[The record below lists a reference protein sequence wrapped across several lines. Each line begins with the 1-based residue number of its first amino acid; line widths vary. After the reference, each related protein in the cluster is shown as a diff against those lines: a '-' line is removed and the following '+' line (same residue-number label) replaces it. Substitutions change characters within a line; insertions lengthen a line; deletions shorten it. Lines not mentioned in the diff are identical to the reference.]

1 MPSATVTDSDQ
12 LRNAIQLAEPGDII
26 TLSGSGPFSVGT
38 LAKLTSTTLPTNP
51 GGDYQIIGDGTP
63 GQTITNTR
71 IYQENIDGPDAPS
84 IVQDLTL
91 NYTSGTNAILRATK
105 GSYTVDNVSFT
116 GTHTG
121 WAGNGNSYISLTVS
135 NPLTAST
142 STNSSSLIF
151 KDSDVS
157 INGMPG
163 NGFNGTSGGAAFIQ
177 SWNNEGEVTLSGNTF
192 DESGYLAAFQFYNS
206 PTTGSPN
213 LGAYYITNNTF
224 LRTTNKTTRSRG
236 ERLENVSANLSGN
249 SFNDGSFLDIYGESS
264 GITIQTNTFNTIEG
278 GYGIRATQV
287 NTSTGATLLGM
298 PVFSGVQTFTG
309 PGLPLKYVSSASPTG
324 GAFMITNA
332 GGFIVNGKSFTRMS
346 AGSQAADSITSLFGT
361 TNDWV
366 NGDDGNDT
374 IDGAANNDCLF
385 GGTGNDSII
394 GGTGNDTIEGGIG
407 ADTLSGGAGIDT
419 LSYAGSSGAVDVNLA
434 TNTVSG
440 GDAAGDSITGFE
452 DFIGSAFADTFT
464 GTAGNNSISS
474 GDGNDT
480 IDGGFGLDTIDG
492 GNGNDFI
499 SGGSGNDSINGGN
512 GNDSITGGPGVDTL
526 TGGLGNDEFRYNNTT
541 AGGDTIIDFTTA
553 VGLNQDKLCFENTAF
568 GSIGIGALPSAN
580 FQSGVGLT
588 SATTPAGTPTFVFNT
603 STSTLIYDSNGNTVG
618 GISTIAVLTG
628 VTSLS
633 YTDIKLF

>member
-1 MPSATVTDSDQ
+1 MPSATVTTSTE
-12 LRNAIQLAEPGDII
+12 LRDAIQLAEPGDVI
-26 TLSGSGPFSVGT
+26 TLSGVGPFSVGT

-51 GGDYQIIGDGTP
+51 GGEYQIIGDGTP
-63 GQTITNTR
+63 GQTISNTR
-71 IYQENIDGPDAPS
+71 IYQENIDGPNAPS
-84 IVQDLTL
+84 VVQDLTL

-105 GSYTVDNVSFT
+105 GSYTVDNVRFT

-121 WAGNGNSYISLTVS
+121 WAGNGNNYISLTVS
-135 NPLTAST
+135 NPLTGST

-157 INGMPG
+157 INGIPG

-206 PTTGSPN
+206 PGTGSPN
-213 LGAYYITNNTF
+213 LGMYTISDNTF

-236 ERLENVSANLSGN
+236 ERLENVSAILSGN

-309 PGLPLKYVSSASPTG
+309 PGLPLKYVSSVSPSG
-324 GAFMITNA
+324 GALMITNA
-332 GGFIVNGKSFTRMS
+332 GGILVNGKSFTRMS
-346 AGSQAADSITSLFGT
+346 AGSQAADSITSLFGV

-366 NGDDGNDT
+366 NGDDGDDT
-374 IDGAANNDCLF
+374 IDGGAGNDCLL

-394 GGTGNDTIEGGIG
+394 GGTGNDTIEGGPG
-407 ADTLSGGAGIDT
+407 ADILSGGTGTDT
-419 LSYAGSSGAVDVNLA
+419 LSYASSSGPVTVNLA

-440 GDAAGDSITGFE
+440 GDATGDTITGFE

-464 GTAGNNSISS
+464 GTTGSNSIC
-474 GDGNDT
+474 GGMGN
-480 IDGGFGLDTIDG
+480 
-492 GNGNDFI
+492 
-499 SGGSGNDSINGGN
+499 
-512 GNDSITGGPGVDTL
+512 DTL
-526 TGGLGNDEFRYNNTT
+526 TGAGGQDRFKWLSGDGSDTITDYLSTGAGQFDYFVLQDIFNNT
-541 AGGDTIIDFTTA
+541 AGGAALNASDFQTRLTLDAINDTTDDNKFIRIGTSQTTA
-553 VGLNQDKLCFENTAF
+553 QIDGLVKDIGPAYIMILNSDIPVAQVYFDNDWNDTANRQLAFTLSNTTTIGTNYNNINQTRIFA
-568 GSIGIGALPSAN
+568 A
-580 FQSGVGLT
+580 
-588 SATTPAGTPTFVFNT
+588 
-603 STSTLIYDSNGNTVG
+603 
-618 GISTIAVLTG
+618 
-628 VTSLS
+628 
-633 YTDIKLF
+633 

>member
-1 MPSATVTDSDQ
+1 MPSATVTTSTE
-12 LRNAIQLAEPGDII
+12 LRDAIQLAEPGDVI
-26 TLSGSGPFSVGT
+26 TLSGVGPFSVGT

-51 GGDYQIIGDGTP
+51 GGEYQIIGDGTP
-63 GQTITNTR
+63 GQTISNTR
-71 IYQENIDGPDAPS
+71 IYQENIDGPNAPS
-84 IVQDLTL
+84 VVQDLTL

-121 WAGNGNSYISLTVS
+121 WAGNGNNYISLTVS
-135 NPLTAST
+135 NPLTGST

-157 INGMPG
+157 INGIPG

-206 PTTGSPN
+206 PGTGSPN
-213 LGAYYITNNTF
+213 LGMYTISDNTF

-236 ERLENVSANLSGN
+236 ERLENVSAILSGN

-309 PGLPLKYVSSASPTG
+309 PGLPLKYVSSVSPSG
-324 GAFMITNA
+324 GAYMITNA
-332 GGFIVNGKSFTRMS
+332 GGILVNGKSFTRMS
-346 AGSQAADSITSLFGT
+346 AGSQAADSITSLFGV

-366 NGDDGNDT
+366 NGDDGDDT
-374 IDGAANNDCLF
+374 IDGGAGNDCLF

-394 GGTGNDTIEGGIG
+394 GGTGNDTIEGGPG
-407 ADTLSGGAGIDT
+407 ADILSGGTGTDT
-419 LSYAGSSGAVDVNLA
+419 LSYASSSGAVTVNLA

-440 GDAAGDSITGFE
+440 GDATGDTITTGFE

-464 GTAGNNSISS
+464 GTTGSNSIC
-474 GDGNDT
+474 GGMGN
-480 IDGGFGLDTIDG
+480 
-492 GNGNDFI
+492 
-499 SGGSGNDSINGGN
+499 
-512 GNDSITGGPGVDTL
+512 DTL
-526 TGGLGNDEFRYNNTT
+526 TGAGGQDRFKWLSGDGSDTITDYLSTGAGQFDFFVLQDIFNNT
-541 AGGDTIIDFTTA
+541 AGGAALNASDFQTRLTLNDIDDSADDNKFIKIGTTQTTA
-553 VGLNQDKLCFENTAF
+553 QINGLMKDIGSAYIMILNSDIPVAQIYFDNNWNDTANRQLAFTLSNTTTIPGNYSGINQSRIFA
-568 GSIGIGALPSAN
+568 A
-580 FQSGVGLT
+580 
-588 SATTPAGTPTFVFNT
+588 
-603 STSTLIYDSNGNTVG
+603 
-618 GISTIAVLTG
+618 
-628 VTSLS
+628 
-633 YTDIKLF
+633 

>member
-1 MPSATVTDSDQ
+1 MPSATVTTSTE
-12 LRNAIQLAEPGDII
+12 LRDAIQLAEPGDVI
-26 TLSGSGPFSVGT
+26 TLSGVGPFSVGT

-51 GGDYQIIGDGTP
+51 GGEYQIIGDGTP
-63 GQTITNTR
+63 GQTISNTR
-71 IYQENIDGPDAPS
+71 IYQENIDGPNAPS
-84 IVQDLTL
+84 VVQDLTL

-105 GSYTVDNVSFT
+105 GSYTVDNVRFT

-121 WAGNGNSYISLTVS
+121 WAGNGNNYISLTVS
-135 NPLTAST
+135 NPLTGST

-157 INGMPG
+157 INGIPG

-206 PTTGSPN
+206 PGTGSPN
-213 LGAYYITNNTF
+213 LGMYTISDNTF

-236 ERLENVSANLSGN
+236 ERLENVSAILSGN

-309 PGLPLKYVSSASPTG
+309 PGLPLKYVSSVSPSG
-324 GAFMITNA
+324 GAFLITNA
-332 GGFIVNGKSFTRMS
+332 GGILVNGKSFTRMS
-346 AGSQAADSITSLFGT
+346 AGSQAADSITSLFGV

-366 NGDDGNDT
+366 NGDDGDDT
-374 IDGAANNDCLF
+374 IDGGAGNDCLL

-394 GGTGNDTIEGGIG
+394 GGTGNDTIEGGPG
-407 ADTLSGGAGIDT
+407 ADILSGGTGTDI
-419 LSYAGSSGAVDVNLA
+419 LSYASSSGAVTVNLA

-440 GDAAGDSITGFE
+440 GDATGDTITGFE

-464 GTAGNNSISS
+464 GTTGSNSIC
-474 GDGNDT
+474 GGMGN
-480 IDGGFGLDTIDG
+480 
-492 GNGNDFI
+492 
-499 SGGSGNDSINGGN
+499 
-512 GNDSITGGPGVDTL
+512 DTL
-526 TGGLGNDEFRYNNTT
+526 TGAGGQDRFKWLSGDGSDTITDYLSTGAGQFDYFVLQDIFNNT
-541 AGGDTIIDFTTA
+541 AGGAALNASDFQTRLTLDAINDTTDDNKFIRIGTSQTTA
-553 VGLNQDKLCFENTAF
+553 QIDGLVKDIGPAYIMILNSDIPVAQVYFDNDWNDTANRQLAFTLSNTTTIGTNYNNINQTRIFA
-568 GSIGIGALPSAN
+568 A
-580 FQSGVGLT
+580 
-588 SATTPAGTPTFVFNT
+588 
-603 STSTLIYDSNGNTVG
+603 
-618 GISTIAVLTG
+618 
-628 VTSLS
+628 
-633 YTDIKLF
+633 

>member
-1 MPSATVTDSDQ
+1 MPSATVTTSTE
-12 LRNAIQLAEPGDII
+12 LRDAIQLAEPGDVI
-26 TLSGSGPFSVGT
+26 TLSGVGPFSVGT

-51 GGDYQIIGDGTP
+51 GGEYQIIGDGTP
-63 GQTITNTR
+63 GQTISNTR
-71 IYQENIDGPDAPS
+71 IYQENIDGPNAPS
-84 IVQDLTL
+84 VVQDLTL

-121 WAGNGNSYISLTVS
+121 WAGNGNNYISLTVS
-135 NPLTAST
+135 NPLTGST

-157 INGMPG
+157 INGIPG

-206 PTTGSPN
+206 PGTGSPN
-213 LGAYYITNNTF
+213 LGMYTISDNTF

-236 ERLENVSANLSGN
+236 ERLENVSAILSGN

-309 PGLPLKYVSSASPTG
+309 PGLPLKYVSSVSPSG
-324 GAFMITNA
+324 GAFLITNA
-332 GGFIVNGKSFTRMS
+332 GGILVNGKSFTRMS
-346 AGSQAADSITSLFGT
+346 AGSQAADSITSLFGV

-366 NGDDGNDT
+366 NGDDGDDT
-374 IDGAANNDCLF
+374 IDGGAGNDCLL

-394 GGTGNDTIEGGIG
+394 GGTGNDTIEGGPG
-407 ADTLSGGAGIDT
+407 ADILSGGTGTDI
-419 LSYAGSSGAVDVNLA
+419 LSYASSSGAVTVNLA

-440 GDAAGDSITGFE
+440 GDATGDTITGFE

-464 GTAGNNSISS
+464 GTTGSNSIC
-474 GDGNDT
+474 GGMGN
-480 IDGGFGLDTIDG
+480 
-492 GNGNDFI
+492 
-499 SGGSGNDSINGGN
+499 
-512 GNDSITGGPGVDTL
+512 DTL
-526 TGGLGNDEFRYNNTT
+526 TGAGGQDRFKWLSGDGSDTITDYLSTGAGQFDYFVLQDIFNNT
-541 AGGDTIIDFTTA
+541 AGGAALNASDFQTRLTLDAINDTTDDNKFIRIGTSQTTA
-553 VGLNQDKLCFENTAF
+553 QIDGLVKDIGPAYIMILNSDIPVAQVYFDNDWNDTANRQLAFTLSNTTTIGTNYNNINQTRIFA
-568 GSIGIGALPSAN
+568 A
-580 FQSGVGLT
+580 
-588 SATTPAGTPTFVFNT
+588 
-603 STSTLIYDSNGNTVG
+603 
-618 GISTIAVLTG
+618 
-628 VTSLS
+628 
-633 YTDIKLF
+633 

>member
-71 IYQENIDGPDAPS
+71 IYQENIDGPNAPNN
-84 IVQDLTL
+84 VKDLTL

-135 NPLTAST
+135 NPLTTST

-157 INGMPG
+157 INGIPG

-206 PTTGSPN
+206 PSTGSPN
-213 LGAYYITNNTF
+213 LGMYTITNNTF

-236 ERLENVSANLSGN
+236 ERLENVSAILTGN
-249 SFNDGSFLDIYGESS
+249 SFNDGSFLDIYGETS
-264 GITIQTNTFNTIEG
+264 GITIETNTFNTIEG
-278 GYGIRATQV
+278 GYGIRATLLS
-287 NTSTGATLLGM
+287 TSTGATLLGM
-298 PVFSGVQTFTG
+298 PVFSGIQTFTG
-309 PGLPLKYVSSASPTG
+309 PGLPLKYVSSVSPLS
-324 GAFMITNA
+324 GAYTVTNA
-332 GGFIVNGKSFTRMS
+332 GVGGGFIVNGKSFTRMS
-346 AGSQAADSITSLFGT
+346 AGSQAADSITSLFGV
-361 TNDWV
+361 TNDWI

-374 IDGAANNDCLF
+374 IDGGAGNDCIF
-385 GGTGNDSII
+385 GGTGDDSII

-407 ADTLSGGAGIDT
+407 ADTLNGGAGTDT
-419 LSYAGSSGAVDVNLA
+419 LSYAGSSGAVTVNLA

-440 GDAAGDSITGFE
+440 GDATGDSITAFE

-464 GTAGNNSISS
+464 GTTGNNSIC
-474 GDGNDT
+474 GGAGN
-480 IDGGFGLDTIDG
+480 
-492 GNGNDFI
+492 
-499 SGGSGNDSINGGN
+499 
-512 GNDSITGGPGVDTL
+512 DTL
-526 TGGLGNDEFRYNNTT
+526 TGFGGQDRFKWLSGDGSDTITDYLSTGAGQFDYFVLQDIFNNTAPGAALSGLDFQT
-541 AGGDTIIDFTTA
+541 RLTLNDIDNLTDDNKFIRIGTTQTTA
-553 VGLNQDKLCFENTAF
+553 QINTLVKDIGSAYIMILNSDFPVAQIYFDNNWNDTANRQLAFTLSNTTTIT
-568 GSIGIGALPSAN
+568 GNYSGINQTRIFAA
-580 FQSGVGLT
+580 
-588 SATTPAGTPTFVFNT
+588 
-603 STSTLIYDSNGNTVG
+603 
-618 GISTIAVLTG
+618 
-628 VTSLS
+628 
-633 YTDIKLF
+633 

>member
-1 MPSATVTDSDQ
+1 MPSAIVTDSDQ
-12 LRNAIQLAEPGDII
+12 LRNAIQLAEPGDTI

-84 IVQDLTL
+84 VVQDLTL

-135 NPLTAST
+135 NPLTTST

-157 INGMPG
+157 INGIPG

-213 LGAYYITNNTF
+213 LGVYYITDNTF
-224 LRTTNKTTRSRG
+224 LRTTNMTTRSRG
-236 ERLENVSANLSGN
+236 ERLENVSAILSGN

-264 GITIQTNTFNTIEG
+264 GITIETNTFNTIAG
-278 GYGIRATQV
+278 GYGIRTTQV
-287 NTSTGATLLGM
+287 SSSSGATLSGM
-298 PVFSGVQTFTG
+298 LLFSGVQTFTG
-309 PGLPLKYVSSASPTG
+309 PGLPLKYVSSVSPTG
-324 GAFMITNA
+324 GAYMITNI

-346 AGSQAADSITSLFGT
+346 AGSQAADSVTSLFGV
-361 TNDWV
+361 TNDWI

-374 IDGAANNDCLF
+374 IDGAAGNDCIF

-419 LSYAGSSGAVDVNLA
+419 LSYASSSGAVTVNLA

-440 GDAAGDSITGFE
+440 GDATGDVITGFE
-452 DFIGSAFADTFT
+452 DFIGSAFADTFS
-464 GTAGNNSISS
+464 GTTGNNSIC
-474 GDGNDT
+474 GGAGN
-480 IDGGFGLDTIDG
+480 
-492 GNGNDFI
+492 
-499 SGGSGNDSINGGN
+499 
-512 GNDSITGGPGVDTL
+512 DTL
-526 TGGLGNDEFRYNNTT
+526 TGAGGQDRFKWLSGDGSDTITDYLSTGAGQFDYFVLQDIFNNT
-541 AGGDTIIDFTTA
+541 AGGAALNASDFQTRLTLNAIDDSTDDNKFIRIGTTQTTA
-553 VGLNQDKLCFENTAF
+553 QINGLMKDIGSAYIMILNSDIPVAQIYFDNDWNDTANRQLAFTLSNTTTIGTNYNGINQSRIFA
-568 GSIGIGALPSAN
+568 A
-580 FQSGVGLT
+580 
-588 SATTPAGTPTFVFNT
+588 
-603 STSTLIYDSNGNTVG
+603 
-618 GISTIAVLTG
+618 
-628 VTSLS
+628 
-633 YTDIKLF
+633 

>member
-1 MPSATVTDSDQ
+1 MPSATVTTSTE
-12 LRNAIQLAEPGDII
+12 LRDAIQLAEPGDVI
-26 TLSGSGPFSVGT
+26 TLSGVGPFSVGT

-51 GGDYQIIGDGTP
+51 GGEYQIIGDGTP
-63 GQTITNTR
+63 GQTISNTR
-71 IYQENIDGPDAPS
+71 IYQENIDGPNAPS
-84 IVQDLTL
+84 VVQDLTL

-121 WAGNGNSYISLTVS
+121 WAGNGNNYISLTVS
-135 NPLTAST
+135 NPLTGST

-157 INGMPG
+157 INGIPG

-206 PTTGSPN
+206 PGTGSPN
-213 LGAYYITNNTF
+213 LGMYTISDNTF

-236 ERLENVSANLSGN
+236 ERLENVSAILSGN

-287 NTSTGATLLGM
+287 NISTGATLLGM

-309 PGLPLKYVSSASPTG
+309 PGLPLKYVSSVSPSG

-332 GGFIVNGKSFTRMS
+332 GGILVNGKSFTRMS
-346 AGSQAADSITSLFGT
+346 AGSQAADSITSLFGV

-366 NGDDGNDT
+366 NGDDGDDT
-374 IDGAANNDCLF
+374 IDGGAGNDCLF

-394 GGTGNDTIEGGIG
+394 GGTGNDTIEGGPG
-407 ADTLSGGAGIDT
+407 ADILSGGTGTDT
-419 LSYAGSSGAVDVNLA
+419 LSYASSSGAVTVNLA

-440 GDAAGDSITGFE
+440 GDATGDTITGFE

-464 GTAGNNSISS
+464 GTTGSNSIC
-474 GDGNDT
+474 GGMGN
-480 IDGGFGLDTIDG
+480 
-492 GNGNDFI
+492 
-499 SGGSGNDSINGGN
+499 
-512 GNDSITGGPGVDTL
+512 DTL
-526 TGGLGNDEFRYNNTT
+526 TGAGGQDRFKWLSGDGSDTITDYLSTGAGQFDYFVLQDIFNNT
-541 AGGDTIIDFTTA
+541 AGGAALNASDFATRLTLNAINDTTDDNKFIRIGTSQTTA
-553 VGLNQDKLCFENTAF
+553 QIDGLVKDIGPAYIMILNSDIPVAQVYFDNDWNDTANRQLAFTLSNTTT
-568 GSIGIGALPSAN
+568 IDTNYNNIT
-580 FQSGVGLT
+580 QSRIF
-588 SATTPAGTPTFVFNT
+588 AA
-603 STSTLIYDSNGNTVG
+603 
-618 GISTIAVLTG
+618 
-628 VTSLS
+628 
-633 YTDIKLF
+633 

>member
-1 MPSATVTDSDQ
+1 MPSATVTTSTE
-12 LRNAIQLAEPGDII
+12 LRDAIQLAEPGDVI
-26 TLSGSGPFSVGT
+26 TLSGVGPFSVGT

-51 GGDYQIIGDGTP
+51 GGEYQIIGDGTP
-63 GQTITNTR
+63 GQTISNTR
-71 IYQENIDGPDAPS
+71 IYQENIDGPNAPS
-84 IVQDLTL
+84 VVQDLTL

-105 GSYTVDNVSFT
+105 GSYTVDNVRFT

-121 WAGNGNSYISLTVS
+121 WAGNGNNYISLTVS
-135 NPLTAST
+135 NPLTGST

-157 INGMPG
+157 INGIPG

-206 PTTGSPN
+206 PGTGSPN
-213 LGAYYITNNTF
+213 LGMYTISDNTF

-236 ERLENVSANLSGN
+236 ERLENVSAILSGN

-309 PGLPLKYVSSASPTG
+309 PGLPLKYVSSVSPSG
-324 GAFMITNA
+324 GAFLITNA
-332 GGFIVNGKSFTRMS
+332 GGILVNGKSFTRMS
-346 AGSQAADSITSLFGT
+346 AGSQAADSITSLFGV

-366 NGDDGNDT
+366 NGDDGDDT
-374 IDGAANNDCLF
+374 IDGGAGNDCLL

-394 GGTGNDTIEGGIG
+394 GGTGNDTIEGGPG
-407 ADTLSGGAGIDT
+407 ADILSGGTGTDI
-419 LSYAGSSGAVDVNLA
+419 LSYASSSGAVTVNLA

-440 GDAAGDSITGFE
+440 GDATGDTITGFE

-464 GTAGNNSISS
+464 GTTGSNSIC
-474 GDGNDT
+474 GGMGN
-480 IDGGFGLDTIDG
+480 
-492 GNGNDFI
+492 
-499 SGGSGNDSINGGN
+499 
-512 GNDSITGGPGVDTL
+512 DTL
-526 TGGLGNDEFRYNNTT
+526 TGAGGQDRFKWLSGDGSDTITDYLSTGAGQFDYFVLQDIFNNT
-541 AGGDTIIDFTTA
+541 AGGAALNASDFQTRLTLDAINDTTDDNKFIRIGTSQTTA
-553 VGLNQDKLCFENTAF
+553 QINGLVKDIGPAYIMILNSDIPVAQVYFDNDWNDTANRQLAFTLSNTTTIGTNYNNINQTRIFA
-568 GSIGIGALPSAN
+568 A
-580 FQSGVGLT
+580 
-588 SATTPAGTPTFVFNT
+588 
-603 STSTLIYDSNGNTVG
+603 
-618 GISTIAVLTG
+618 
-628 VTSLS
+628 
-633 YTDIKLF
+633 

>member
-1 MPSATVTDSDQ
+1 MPSATVTTSTE
-12 LRNAIQLAEPGDII
+12 LRDAIQLAEPGDVI
-26 TLSGSGPFSVGT
+26 TLSGVGPFSVGT

-51 GGDYQIIGDGTP
+51 GGEYQIIGDGTP
-63 GQTITNTR
+63 GQTISNTR
-71 IYQENIDGPDAPS
+71 IYQENIDGPNAPS
-84 IVQDLTL
+84 VVQDLTL

-121 WAGNGNSYISLTVS
+121 WAGNGNNYISLTVS
-135 NPLTAST
+135 NPLTGST

-157 INGMPG
+157 INGIPG

-206 PTTGSPN
+206 PGTGSPN
-213 LGAYYITNNTF
+213 LGMYTISDNTF

-236 ERLENVSANLSGN
+236 ERLENVSAILSGN

-309 PGLPLKYVSSASPTG
+309 PGLPLKYVSSVSPSG

-332 GGFIVNGKSFTRMS
+332 GGILVNGKSFTRMS
-346 AGSQAADSITSLFGT
+346 AGSQAADSITSLFGV

-374 IDGAANNDCLF
+374 IDGGAGNDCLF

-394 GGTGNDTIEGGIG
+394 GGTGNDTIEGGPG
-407 ADTLSGGAGIDT
+407 ADILSGGTGTDT
-419 LSYAGSSGAVDVNLA
+419 LSYASSSGAVTVNLA

-440 GDAAGDSITGFE
+440 GDATGDTITGFE

-464 GTAGNNSISS
+464 GTTGSNSIC
-474 GDGNDT
+474 GGMGN
-480 IDGGFGLDTIDG
+480 
-492 GNGNDFI
+492 
-499 SGGSGNDSINGGN
+499 
-512 GNDSITGGPGVDTL
+512 DTL
-526 TGGLGNDEFRYNNTT
+526 TGAGGQDRFKWLSGDGSDTITDYLSTGAGQFDYFVLQDIFNNT
-541 AGGDTIIDFTTA
+541 AGGAALNASDFETRLTLNAIDDTTDDNKFIRIGTTQTTA
-553 VGLNQDKLCFENTAF
+553 QINGLMKDIGSAYIMILNSDIPVAQIYFDNDWNDTANRQLAFTLSNTTT
-568 GSIGIGALPSAN
+568 IGTN
-580 FQSGVGLT
+580 
-588 SATTPAGTPTFVFNT
+588 
-603 STSTLIYDSNGNTVG
+603 YNGITQAR
-618 GISTIAVLTG
+618 IFAA
-628 VTSLS
+628 
-633 YTDIKLF
+633 

>member
-1 MPSATVTDSDQ
+1 MPSAIVTDSDQ
-12 LRNAIQLAEPGDII
+12 LRNAIQLAEPGDTI

-84 IVQDLTL
+84 VVQDLTL

-135 NPLTAST
+135 NPLTTST

-157 INGMPG
+157 INGIPG

-224 LRTTNKTTRSRG
+224 LRTTNKNTRSRG

-249 SFNDGSFLDIYGESS
+249 SFNDGSFLDIYGEVS
-264 GITIQTNTFNTIEG
+264 GITIETNTFNTIEG
-278 GYGIRATQV
+278 GYGIRSTQV
-287 NTSTGATLLGM
+287 STSTGAILSGM

-309 PGLPLKYVSSASPTG
+309 PGLPLKYVSSTSPTG
-324 GAFMITNA
+324 GAFMITNV

-374 IDGAANNDCLF
+374 IDGAAGNDCLF

-394 GGTGNDTIEGGIG
+394 GGTGNDTVEGGTG
-407 ADTLSGGAGIDT
+407 ADTLSGGTGTDT
-419 LSYAGSSGAVDVNLA
+419 LSYAGSTGAVDVNLA

-440 GDAAGDSITGFE
+440 GDAAGDSIMGFE
-452 DFIGSAFADTFT
+452 DLIGSAFDDTLRGTT
-464 GTAGNNSISS
+464 GSNSIF
-474 GDGNDT
+474 
-480 IDGGFGLDTIDG
+480 GGA
-492 GNGNDFI
+492 GNDFI
-499 SGGSGNDSINGGN
+499 AADSGNDSVSGGN
-512 GNDSITGGPGVDTL
+512 GNDSITGGAGADTL
-526 TGGLGNDEFRYNNTT
+526 TGGAGNDQFRYNNTG
-541 AGGDTIIDFTTA
+541 AGGDTITDFTTTA
-553 VGLNQDKLCFENTAF
+553 GPDQDKLGFANIGF
-568 GSIGIGALPSAN
+568 GSIGIGGLPIAN
-580 FQSGVGLT
+580 FQSGAGLT
-588 SATTPAGTPTFVFNT
+588 SATTAPGTPTFVFNT
-603 STSTLIYDSNGNTVG
+603 STSTLIYDSNGGTVG
-618 GISTIAVLTG
+618 GTTTMTVLTG
-628 VTSLS
+628 VTTLS
-633 YTDIKLF
+633 NTDIQIF

>member
-1 MPSATVTDSDQ
+1 MPSATVTTSTE
-12 LRNAIQLAEPGDII
+12 LRDAIQLAEPGDVI
-26 TLSGSGPFSVGT
+26 TLSGVGPFSVGT

-51 GGDYQIIGDGTP
+51 GGEYQIIGDGTP
-63 GQTITNTR
+63 GQTISNTR
-71 IYQENIDGPDAPS
+71 IYQENIDGPNAPS
-84 IVQDLTL
+84 VVQDLTL

-105 GSYTVDNVSFT
+105 GSYTVDNVRFT

-121 WAGNGNSYISLTVS
+121 WAGNGNNYISLTVS
-135 NPLTAST
+135 NPLTGST

-157 INGMPG
+157 INGIPG

-206 PTTGSPN
+206 PGTGSPN
-213 LGAYYITNNTF
+213 LGMYTISDNTF

-236 ERLENVSANLSGN
+236 ERLENVSAILSGN

-309 PGLPLKYVSSASPTG
+309 PGLPLKYVSSVSPSG
-324 GAFMITNA
+324 GAFLITNA
-332 GGFIVNGKSFTRMS
+332 GGILVNGKSFTRMS
-346 AGSQAADSITSLFGT
+346 AGSQAADSITSLFGV

-366 NGDDGNDT
+366 NGDDGDDT
-374 IDGAANNDCLF
+374 IDGGAGNDCLL

-394 GGTGNDTIEGGIG
+394 GGTGNDTIEGGPG
-407 ADTLSGGAGIDT
+407 ADILSGGTGTDI
-419 LSYAGSSGAVDVNLA
+419 LSFASSSGAVTVNLA

-440 GDAAGDSITGFE
+440 GDATGDTITGFE

-464 GTAGNNSISS
+464 GTTGSNSIC
-474 GDGNDT
+474 GGMGN
-480 IDGGFGLDTIDG
+480 
-492 GNGNDFI
+492 
-499 SGGSGNDSINGGN
+499 
-512 GNDSITGGPGVDTL
+512 DTL
-526 TGGLGNDEFRYNNTT
+526 TGAGGQDRFKWLSGDGSDTITDYLSTGAGQFDYFVLQDIFNNT
-541 AGGDTIIDFTTA
+541 AGGAALNASDFQTRLTLDAINDTTDDNKFIRIGTSQTTA
-553 VGLNQDKLCFENTAF
+553 QIDGLVKDIGPAYIMILNSDIPVAQVYFDNDWNDTANRQLAFTLSNTTTIGTNYNNINQTRIFA
-568 GSIGIGALPSAN
+568 A
-580 FQSGVGLT
+580 
-588 SATTPAGTPTFVFNT
+588 
-603 STSTLIYDSNGNTVG
+603 
-618 GISTIAVLTG
+618 
-628 VTSLS
+628 
-633 YTDIKLF
+633 

>member
-1 MPSATVTDSDQ
+1 MPSATVTTSTE
-12 LRNAIQLAEPGDII
+12 LRDAIQLAEPGDVI
-26 TLSGSGPFSVGT
+26 TLSGVGPFSVGT

-51 GGDYQIIGDGTP
+51 GGEYQIIGDGTP
-63 GQTITNTR
+63 GQTISNTR
-71 IYQENIDGPDAPS
+71 IYQENIDGPNAPS
-84 IVQDLTL
+84 VVQDLTL

-121 WAGNGNSYISLTVS
+121 WAGNGNNYISLTVS
-135 NPLTAST
+135 NPLTGST

-157 INGMPG
+157 INGIPG

-206 PTTGSPN
+206 PGTGSPN
-213 LGAYYITNNTF
+213 LGMYTISDNTF

-236 ERLENVSANLSGN
+236 ERLENVSAILSGN

-309 PGLPLKYVSSASPTG
+309 PGLPLKYVSSVSPSG
-324 GAFMITNA
+324 GAFLITNA
-332 GGFIVNGKSFTRMS
+332 GGILVNGKSFTRMS
-346 AGSQAADSITSLFGT
+346 AGSQAADSITSLFGV

-366 NGDDGNDT
+366 NGDDGDDT
-374 IDGAANNDCLF
+374 IDGGAGNDCLL

-394 GGTGNDTIEGGIG
+394 GGTGNDTIEGGPG
-407 ADTLSGGAGIDT
+407 ADILSGGTGTDI
-419 LSYAGSSGAVDVNLA
+419 LSYASSSGAVTVNLA

-440 GDAAGDSITGFE
+440 GDATGDTITGFE

-464 GTAGNNSISS
+464 GTTGSNSIC
-474 GDGNDT
+474 GGMGN
-480 IDGGFGLDTIDG
+480 
-492 GNGNDFI
+492 
-499 SGGSGNDSINGGN
+499 
-512 GNDSITGGPGVDTL
+512 DTL
-526 TGGLGNDEFRYNNTT
+526 TGAGGQDRFKWLSGDGSDTITDYLSTGAGQFDYFVLQDIFNNT
-541 AGGDTIIDFTTA
+541 AGGAALNASDFQTRLTLNAIDDTTDDNKFIRIGTSQTTA
-553 VGLNQDKLCFENTAF
+553 QINGLMKDIGSAYIMILNSDIPVAQIYFDNDWNDTANRQLAFTLSNTTTIGTNYNNINQTRIFA
-568 GSIGIGALPSAN
+568 A
-580 FQSGVGLT
+580 
-588 SATTPAGTPTFVFNT
+588 
-603 STSTLIYDSNGNTVG
+603 
-618 GISTIAVLTG
+618 
-628 VTSLS
+628 
-633 YTDIKLF
+633 

>member
-1 MPSATVTDSDQ
+1 MPSATVTTSTE
-12 LRNAIQLAEPGDII
+12 LRDAIQLAEPGDVI
-26 TLSGSGPFSVGT
+26 TLSGVGPFSVGT

-51 GGDYQIIGDGTP
+51 GGEYQIIGDGTP
-63 GQTITNTR
+63 GQTISNTR
-71 IYQENIDGPDAPS
+71 IYQENIDGPNAPS
-84 IVQDLTL
+84 VVQDLTL

-121 WAGNGNSYISLTVS
+121 WAGNGNNYISLTVS
-135 NPLTAST
+135 NPLTGST

-157 INGMPG
+157 INGIPG

-206 PTTGSPN
+206 PGTGSPN
-213 LGAYYITNNTF
+213 LGMYTISDNTF

-236 ERLENVSANLSGN
+236 ERLENVSAILSGN
-249 SFNDGSFLDIYGESS
+249 SFNDGSFLDIYGELS

-287 NTSTGATLLGM
+287 NTSTGATLLGI

-309 PGLPLKYVSSASPTG
+309 PGLPLKYVSSVSPSG
-324 GAFMITNA
+324 GAFMITNP
-332 GGFIVNGKSFTRMS
+332 GGILVNGKSFTRMS
-346 AGSQAADSITSLFGT
+346 AGSQADDSITSLFGV

-374 IDGAANNDCLF
+374 IDGGAGNDCLF

-394 GGTGNDTIEGGIG
+394 GGTGNDTIEGGPG
-407 ADTLSGGAGIDT
+407 ADNLSGGTGTDT
-419 LSYAGSSGAVDVNLA
+419 LSYASSSGAVTVNLA

-440 GDAAGDSITGFE
+440 GDATGDTITGFE

-464 GTAGNNSISS
+464 GTTGSNSIC
-474 GDGNDT
+474 GGMGN
-480 IDGGFGLDTIDG
+480 
-492 GNGNDFI
+492 
-499 SGGSGNDSINGGN
+499 
-512 GNDSITGGPGVDTL
+512 DTL
-526 TGGLGNDEFRYNNTT
+526 TGAGGQDRFKWLSGDGSDTITDYLSTGAGQFDLFVLQDIFNNT
-541 AGGDTIIDFTTA
+541 AGGAALNASDFVTRSTLSAINDTTDDNKFIRIGTSQTTA
-553 VGLNQDKLCFENTAF
+553 QVVGLVKDIGPAYIMILNSDIPVAQVYFDNDWNDTANRQLAFTLSNTTTISSNYNNINQARIFA
-568 GSIGIGALPSAN
+568 A
-580 FQSGVGLT
+580 
-588 SATTPAGTPTFVFNT
+588 
-603 STSTLIYDSNGNTVG
+603 
-618 GISTIAVLTG
+618 
-628 VTSLS
+628 
-633 YTDIKLF
+633 

>member
-1 MPSATVTDSDQ
+1 MPSATVTTSTE
-12 LRNAIQLAEPGDII
+12 LRDAIQLAEPGDVI
-26 TLSGSGPFSVGT
+26 TLSGVGPFSVGT

-51 GGDYQIIGDGTP
+51 GGEYQIIGDGTP
-63 GQTITNTR
+63 GQTISNTR
-71 IYQENIDGPDAPS
+71 IYQENIDGPNAPS
-84 IVQDLTL
+84 VVQDLTL

-121 WAGNGNSYISLTVS
+121 WAGNGNNYISLTVS
-135 NPLTAST
+135 NPLTGST

-157 INGMPG
+157 INGIPG

-206 PTTGSPN
+206 PDTGSPN
-213 LGAYYITNNTF
+213 LGMYTISDNTF

-236 ERLENVSANLSGN
+236 ERLENVSAILSGN

-278 GYGIRATQV
+278 GYGIRATQF

-309 PGLPLKYVSSASPTG
+309 PGLPLKYVSSVSPSG
-324 GAFMITNA
+324 GALMITNA
-332 GGFIVNGKSFTRMS
+332 GGILVNGKSFTRMS
-346 AGSQAADSITSLFGT
+346 AGSQATDSITSLFGV

-374 IDGAANNDCLF
+374 IDGGAGNDCLF

-394 GGTGNDTIEGGIG
+394 GGTGNDTIEGGPG
-407 ADTLSGGAGIDT
+407 ADILSGGTGTDT
-419 LSYAGSSGAVDVNLA
+419 LSYASSSGAVTVNLA

-440 GDAAGDSITGFE
+440 GDATGDTITGFE

-464 GTAGNNSISS
+464 GTTGSNSIC
-474 GDGNDT
+474 GGMGN
-480 IDGGFGLDTIDG
+480 
-492 GNGNDFI
+492 
-499 SGGSGNDSINGGN
+499 
-512 GNDSITGGPGVDTL
+512 DTL
-526 TGGLGNDEFRYNNTT
+526 TGAGGQDRFKWLSGDGSDTITDYLSTGAGQFDYFVLQDIFNNT
-541 AGGDTIIDFTTA
+541 AGGAALNASDFQTRLTLNAINDTTDDNKFIRIGTSQTTA
-553 VGLNQDKLCFENTAF
+553 QIDGLVKDIGPAYIMILNSDIPVAQVYFDNDWNDTANRQLAFTLSNTTTIDTNYNNINQSRIFA
-568 GSIGIGALPSAN
+568 A
-580 FQSGVGLT
+580 
-588 SATTPAGTPTFVFNT
+588 
-603 STSTLIYDSNGNTVG
+603 
-618 GISTIAVLTG
+618 
-628 VTSLS
+628 
-633 YTDIKLF
+633 

>member
-1 MPSATVTDSDQ
+1 MPSATVTTSTE
-12 LRNAIQLAEPGDII
+12 LRDAIQLAEPGDVI
-26 TLSGSGPFSVGT
+26 TLSGVGPFSVGT

-51 GGDYQIIGDGTP
+51 GGEYQIIGDGTP
-63 GQTITNTR
+63 GQTISNTR
-71 IYQENIDGPDAPS
+71 IYQENIDGPNAPS
-84 IVQDLTL
+84 VVQDLTL

-105 GSYTVDNVSFT
+105 GSYTVDNVRFT

-121 WAGNGNSYISLTVS
+121 WAGNGNNYISLTVS
-135 NPLTAST
+135 NPLTGST

-157 INGMPG
+157 INGIPG

-206 PTTGSPN
+206 PGTGSPN
-213 LGAYYITNNTF
+213 LGMYTISDNTF

-236 ERLENVSANLSGN
+236 ERLENVSAILSGN

-309 PGLPLKYVSSASPTG
+309 PGLPLKYVSSVSPSG
-324 GAFMITNA
+324 GAFLITNA
-332 GGFIVNGKSFTRMS
+332 GGILVNGKSFTRMS
-346 AGSQAADSITSLFGT
+346 AGSQAADSITSLFGV

-366 NGDDGNDT
+366 NGDDGDDT
-374 IDGAANNDCLF
+374 IDGGAGNDCLL

-394 GGTGNDTIEGGIG
+394 GGTGNDTIEGGPG
-407 ADTLSGGAGIDT
+407 ADILSGGTGTDI
-419 LSYAGSSGAVDVNLA
+419 LSYASSSGAVTVNLA

-440 GDAAGDSITGFE
+440 GDATGDTITGFE

-464 GTAGNNSISS
+464 GTTGSNSIC
-474 GDGNDT
+474 GGMGN
-480 IDGGFGLDTIDG
+480 
-492 GNGNDFI
+492 
-499 SGGSGNDSINGGN
+499 
-512 GNDSITGGPGVDTL
+512 DTL
-526 TGGLGNDEFRYNNTT
+526 TGAGGQDRFKWLSGDGSDTITDYLSTGAGQFDYFVLQDIFNNT
-541 AGGDTIIDFTTA
+541 AGGAALNASDFQTRLTLNAIDDTTDDNKFIRIGTSQTTA
-553 VGLNQDKLCFENTAF
+553 QINGLMKDIGSAYIMILNSDIPVAQIYFDNDWNDTANRQLAFTLSNTTT
-568 GSIGIGALPSAN
+568 IGTN
-580 FQSGVGLT
+580 
-588 SATTPAGTPTFVFNT
+588 
-603 STSTLIYDSNGNTVG
+603 YNGITQAR
-618 GISTIAVLTG
+618 IFAA
-628 VTSLS
+628 
-633 YTDIKLF
+633 

>member
-1 MPSATVTDSDQ
+1 MPSATVTTSTE
-12 LRNAIQLAEPGDII
+12 LRDAIQLAEPGDVI
-26 TLSGSGPFSVGT
+26 TLSGVGPFSVGT

-51 GGDYQIIGDGTP
+51 GGEYQIIGDGTP
-63 GQTITNTR
+63 GQTISNTR
-71 IYQENIDGPDAPS
+71 IYQENIDGPNAPS
-84 IVQDLTL
+84 VVQDLTL

-105 GSYTVDNVSFT
+105 GSYTVDNVRFT

-121 WAGNGNSYISLTVS
+121 WAGNGNNYISLTVS
-135 NPLTAST
+135 NPLTGST

-157 INGMPG
+157 INGIPG

-206 PTTGSPN
+206 PGTGSPN
-213 LGAYYITNNTF
+213 LGMYTISDNTF

-236 ERLENVSANLSGN
+236 ERLENVSAILSGN

-309 PGLPLKYVSSASPTG
+309 PGLPLKYVSSVSPSG
-324 GAFMITNA
+324 GAFLITNA
-332 GGFIVNGKSFTRMS
+332 GGILVNGKSFTRMS
-346 AGSQAADSITSLFGT
+346 AGSQAADSITSLFGV

-366 NGDDGNDT
+366 NGDDGDDT
-374 IDGAANNDCLF
+374 IDGGAGNDCLL

-394 GGTGNDTIEGGIG
+394 GGTGNDTIEGGPG
-407 ADTLSGGAGIDT
+407 ADILSGGTGTDI
-419 LSYAGSSGAVDVNLA
+419 LSYASSSGAVTVNLA

-440 GDAAGDSITGFE
+440 GDATGDTITGFE

-464 GTAGNNSISS
+464 GTTGSNSIC
-474 GDGNDT
+474 GGMGN
-480 IDGGFGLDTIDG
+480 
-492 GNGNDFI
+492 
-499 SGGSGNDSINGGN
+499 
-512 GNDSITGGPGVDTL
+512 DTL
-526 TGGLGNDEFRYNNTT
+526 TGAGGQDRFKWLSGDGSDTITDYLSTGAGQFDYFVLQDIFNNT
-541 AGGDTIIDFTTA
+541 AGGAALNASDFQTRLTLDAINDTTDDNKFIRIGTSQTTA
-553 VGLNQDKLCFENTAF
+553 QIDGLVKDIGPAYIMILNSDIPVAQVYFDNDWNDTANRQLAFTLSNTTT
-568 GSIGIGALPSAN
+568 IGTN
-580 FQSGVGLT
+580 
-588 SATTPAGTPTFVFNT
+588 
-603 STSTLIYDSNGNTVG
+603 YNGITQAR
-618 GISTIAVLTG
+618 IFAA
-628 VTSLS
+628 
-633 YTDIKLF
+633 

>member
-1 MPSATVTDSDQ
+1 MPSATVTTSTE
-12 LRNAIQLAEPGDII
+12 LRDAIQLAEPGDVI
-26 TLSGSGPFSVGT
+26 TLSGVGPFSVGT

-51 GGDYQIIGDGTP
+51 GGEYQIIGDGTP
-63 GQTITNTR
+63 GQTISNTR
-71 IYQENIDGPDAPS
+71 IYQENIDGPNAPS
-84 IVQDLTL
+84 VVQDLTL

-121 WAGNGNSYISLTVS
+121 WAGNGNNYISLTVS
-135 NPLTAST
+135 NPLTGST

-157 INGMPG
+157 INGIPG

-206 PTTGSPN
+206 PGTGSPN
-213 LGAYYITNNTF
+213 LGMYTISDNTF

-236 ERLENVSANLSGN
+236 ERLENVSAILSGN

-264 GITIQTNTFNTIEG
+264 GITIQSNTFNTIEG

-287 NTSTGATLLGM
+287 NISTGATLLGM

-309 PGLPLKYVSSASPTG
+309 PGLPLKYVSSVSPSG

-332 GGFIVNGKSFTRMS
+332 GGILVNGKSFTRMS
-346 AGSQAADSITSLFGT
+346 AGSQAADSITSLFGV

-374 IDGAANNDCLF
+374 IDGAAGNDCLF
-385 GGTGNDSII
+385 GGIGDDSII
-394 GGTGNDTIEGGIG
+394 GGTGNDTIEGGPG
-407 ADTLSGGAGIDT
+407 ADILSGGTGTDT
-419 LSYAGSSGAVDVNLA
+419 LSYASSSGAVTVNLA

-440 GDAAGDSITGFE
+440 GDATGDTITGFE

-464 GTAGNNSISS
+464 GTTGSNSIC
-474 GDGNDT
+474 GGMGN
-480 IDGGFGLDTIDG
+480 
-492 GNGNDFI
+492 
-499 SGGSGNDSINGGN
+499 
-512 GNDSITGGPGVDTL
+512 DTL
-526 TGGLGNDEFRYNNTT
+526 TGAGGQDRFKWLSGDGSDTITDYLSTGAGQFDYFVLQDIFNNT
-541 AGGDTIIDFTTA
+541 AGGAALNASDFATRLTLNAINDTTDDNKFIRIGTSQTTA
-553 VGLNQDKLCFENTAF
+553 QIDGLVKDIGPAYIMILNSDIPVAQVYFDNDWNDTANRQLAFTLSNTTT
-568 GSIGIGALPSAN
+568 IDTNYNNIT
-580 FQSGVGLT
+580 QSRIF
-588 SATTPAGTPTFVFNT
+588 AA
-603 STSTLIYDSNGNTVG
+603 
-618 GISTIAVLTG
+618 
-628 VTSLS
+628 
-633 YTDIKLF
+633 

>member
-1 MPSATVTDSDQ
+1 MPSATVTTSTE
-12 LRNAIQLAEPGDII
+12 LRDAIQLAEPGDVI
-26 TLSGSGPFSVGT
+26 TLSGVGPFSVGT

-51 GGDYQIIGDGTP
+51 GGDYQIIGDGITP

-71 IYQENIDGPDAPS
+71 IYQENIDGPNAPNN
-84 IVQDLTL
+84 VKDLTL

-135 NPLTAST
+135 NPLTTST

-157 INGMPG
+157 INGIPG

-206 PTTGSPN
+206 PGTGSPN
-213 LGAYYITNNTF
+213 LGMYTISDNTF

-236 ERLENVSANLSGN
+236 ERLENVSAILSGN

-309 PGLPLKYVSSASPTG
+309 PGLPLKYVSSVSPSG
-324 GAFMITNA
+324 GALMITNA
-332 GGFIVNGKSFTRMS
+332 GGILVNGKSFTRMS
-346 AGSQAADSITSLFGT
+346 AGSQAADSITSLFGV
-361 TNDWV
+361 TNDWI

-374 IDGAANNDCLF
+374 IDGGAANDCIF
-385 GGTGNDSII
+385 GGTGDDSII

-407 ADTLSGGAGIDT
+407 ADTLSGGSGTDT
-419 LSYAGSSGAVDVNLA
+419 LSYAGSSGAVTVNLA

-440 GDAAGDSITGFE
+440 GDATSDSITGFE

-464 GTAGNNSISS
+464 GTTGNNSIC
-474 GDGNDT
+474 GGAGN
-480 IDGGFGLDTIDG
+480 
-492 GNGNDFI
+492 
-499 SGGSGNDSINGGN
+499 
-512 GNDSITGGPGVDTL
+512 DTL
-526 TGGLGNDEFRYNNTT
+526 TGFGGTDRFKWLSGDGSDTITDYLSTGAGQFDYFVLQDIFNNT
-541 AGGDTIIDFTTA
+541 AGGAALNASDFQTRLTLDAINDTTDDNKFIRIVTSQTTA
-553 VGLNQDKLCFENTAF
+553 QIDGLVKDIGPAYIMILNSDIPVAQAYFDNDWNDTANRQLAFTLSNTTTIGTNYNSINQSRIFA
-568 GSIGIGALPSAN
+568 A
-580 FQSGVGLT
+580 
-588 SATTPAGTPTFVFNT
+588 
-603 STSTLIYDSNGNTVG
+603 
-618 GISTIAVLTG
+618 
-628 VTSLS
+628 
-633 YTDIKLF
+633 

>member
-1 MPSATVTDSDQ
+1 MPSATVTTSTE
-12 LRNAIQLAEPGDII
+12 LRDAIQLAEPGDVI
-26 TLSGSGPFSVGT
+26 TLSGVGPFSVGT

-51 GGDYQIIGDGTP
+51 GGEYQIIGDGTP
-63 GQTITNTR
+63 GQTISNTR
-71 IYQENIDGPDAPS
+71 IYQENIDGPNAPS
-84 IVQDLTL
+84 VVQDLTL

-105 GSYTVDNVSFT
+105 GSYTVDNVRFT

-121 WAGNGNSYISLTVS
+121 WAGNGNNYISLTVS
-135 NPLTAST
+135 NPLTGST

-157 INGMPG
+157 INGIPG

-206 PTTGSPN
+206 PGTGSPN
-213 LGAYYITNNTF
+213 LGMYTISDNTF

-236 ERLENVSANLSGN
+236 ERLENVSAILSGN

-309 PGLPLKYVSSASPTG
+309 PGLPLKYVSSVSPSG
-324 GAFMITNA
+324 GAFLITNA
-332 GGFIVNGKSFTRMS
+332 GGILVNGKSFTRMS
-346 AGSQAADSITSLFGT
+346 AGSQAADSITSLFGV

-366 NGDDGNDT
+366 NGDDGDDT
-374 IDGAANNDCLF
+374 IDGGAGNDCLL

-394 GGTGNDTIEGGIG
+394 GGTGNDTIEGGPG
-407 ADTLSGGAGIDT
+407 ADILSGGTGTDI
-419 LSYAGSSGAVDVNLA
+419 LSYASSSGAVTVNLA

-440 GDAAGDSITGFE
+440 GDATGDTITGFE

-464 GTAGNNSISS
+464 GTTTGSNSIC
-474 GDGNDT
+474 GGMGN
-480 IDGGFGLDTIDG
+480 
-492 GNGNDFI
+492 
-499 SGGSGNDSINGGN
+499 
-512 GNDSITGGPGVDTL
+512 DTL
-526 TGGLGNDEFRYNNTT
+526 TGAGGQDRFKWLSGDGSDTITDYLSTGAGQFDYFVLQDIFNNT
-541 AGGDTIIDFTTA
+541 AGGAALNASDFQTRLTLDAINDTTDDNKFIRIGTSQTTA
-553 VGLNQDKLCFENTAF
+553 QIDGLVKDIGPAYIMILNSDIPVAQVYFDNDWNDTANRQLAFTLSNTTTIGTNYNNINQTRIFA
-568 GSIGIGALPSAN
+568 A
-580 FQSGVGLT
+580 
-588 SATTPAGTPTFVFNT
+588 
-603 STSTLIYDSNGNTVG
+603 
-618 GISTIAVLTG
+618 
-628 VTSLS
+628 
-633 YTDIKLF
+633 

>member
-1 MPSATVTDSDQ
+1 MPSAIVTDSDQ

-71 IYQENIDGPDAPS
+71 IYQENIDGPNAPNN
-84 IVQDLTL
+84 VKDLTL

-135 NPLTAST
+135 NPLTTST

-157 INGMPG
+157 INGIPG

-206 PTTGSPN
+206 PSTGSPN
-213 LGAYYITNNTF
+213 LGMYTITNNTF

-236 ERLENVSANLSGN
+236 ERLENVSAILTGN
-249 SFNDGSFLDIYGESS
+249 TFNDGSFLDIYGETS
-264 GITIQTNTFNTIEG
+264 GITIETNTFNTIEG
-278 GYGIRATQV
+278 GYGIRATLLS
-287 NTSTGATLLGM
+287 TSTGATLLGM
-298 PVFSGVQTFTG
+298 PVFSGIQTFAG
-309 PGLPLKYVSSASPTG
+309 PGLPVKYVSSVSPLS
-324 GAFMITNA
+324 GAYTVTNA
-332 GGFIVNGKSFTRMS
+332 GVGGGFIVNGKSFTRMS
-346 AGSQAADSITSLFGT
+346 AGSQAADSITSLFGV
-361 TNDWV
+361 TNDWI

-374 IDGAANNDCLF
+374 IDGGAGNDCIF
-385 GGTGNDSII
+385 GGTGDDSII
-394 GGTGNDTIEGGIG
+394 GGTGNDTIEGGTG
-407 ADTLSGGAGIDT
+407 ADILNGGTGTDT
-419 LSYAGSSGAVDVNLA
+419 LSYAGSSGAVTVNLQ

-440 GDAAGDSITGFE
+440 GDATGDSITAFE

-464 GTAGNNSISS
+464 GTTGNNSIC
-474 GDGNDT
+474 GGAGN
-480 IDGGFGLDTIDG
+480 
-492 GNGNDFI
+492 
-499 SGGSGNDSINGGN
+499 
-512 GNDSITGGPGVDTL
+512 DTL
-526 TGGLGNDEFRYNNTT
+526 TGFGGQDRFKWLSGDGSDTITDYLSTGAGQFDYFVLQDIFNNTAPGAALSGLDFQT
-541 AGGDTIIDFTTA
+541 RLTLNDIDNLTDDNKFIRIGTIQTTA
-553 VGLNQDKLCFENTAF
+553 QINTLVKDIGSAYIMILNSDIPVAQIYFDNDWNDTANRQLAFTLSNTTTIP
-568 GSIGIGALPSAN
+568 GNYSGINQNRIFAA
-580 FQSGVGLT
+580 
-588 SATTPAGTPTFVFNT
+588 
-603 STSTLIYDSNGNTVG
+603 
-618 GISTIAVLTG
+618 
-628 VTSLS
+628 
-633 YTDIKLF
+633 

>member
-51 GGDYQIIGDGTP
+51 GGDYQIIGDGITP

-71 IYQENIDGPDAPS
+71 IYQENIDGPNAPNN
-84 IVQDLTL
+84 VKDLTL

-135 NPLTAST
+135 NPLTTST

-157 INGMPG
+157 INGIPG

-206 PTTGSPN
+206 PSTGSPN
-213 LGAYYITNNTF
+213 LGMYTITNNTF

-236 ERLENVSANLSGN
+236 ERLENVSAILTGN
-249 SFNDGSFLDIYGESS
+249 TFNDGSFLDIYGETS
-264 GITIQTNTFNTIEG
+264 GITIETNTFNTIEG
-278 GYGIRATQV
+278 GYGIRATLLS
-287 NTSTGATLLGM
+287 TSTGATLLGM
-298 PVFSGVQTFTG
+298 PVFSGIQTFTG
-309 PGLPLKYVSSASPTG
+309 PGLPLKYVSSVSPLS
-324 GAFMITNA
+324 GAYTVTNA
-332 GGFIVNGKSFTRMS
+332 GVGGGFIVNGKSFTRMS
-346 AGSQAADSITSLFGT
+346 AGSQAADSITSLFGV
-361 TNDWV
+361 TNDWI

-374 IDGAANNDCLF
+374 IDGGAGNDCIF

-407 ADTLSGGAGIDT
+407 ADTLNGGAGTDT
-419 LSYAGSSGAVDVNLA
+419 LSYAGSSGAVTVNLA

-440 GDAAGDSITGFE
+440 GDATGDSITAFE

-464 GTAGNNSISS
+464 GTTGNNSIC
-474 GDGNDT
+474 GGAGN
-480 IDGGFGLDTIDG
+480 
-492 GNGNDFI
+492 
-499 SGGSGNDSINGGN
+499 
-512 GNDSITGGPGVDTL
+512 DTL
-526 TGGLGNDEFRYNNTT
+526 TGFGGQDRFKWLSGDGSDTITDYLSTGAGQFDYFVLQDIFNNTAPGAALNASDFQTRLTLSAIDDT
-541 AGGDTIIDFTTA
+541 ADDNKFIRIGTTQTTTQINTLVKDIGSAYIMILNSDFPVAQIYFDNNWNDTVNRQLAFTLSNTTTIT
-553 VGLNQDKLCFENTAF
+553 GNYSGINENRIFA
-568 GSIGIGALPSAN
+568 A
-580 FQSGVGLT
+580 
-588 SATTPAGTPTFVFNT
+588 
-603 STSTLIYDSNGNTVG
+603 
-618 GISTIAVLTG
+618 
-628 VTSLS
+628 
-633 YTDIKLF
+633 

>member
-1 MPSATVTDSDQ
+1 MPSAIVTTSTE
-12 LRNAIQLAEPGDII
+12 LRDAIQLAEPGDVI
-26 TLSGSGPFSVGT
+26 TLSGVGPFSVGT

-51 GGDYQIIGDGTP
+51 GGEYQIIGDGTP
-63 GQTITNTR
+63 GQTISNTR
-71 IYQENIDGPDAPS
+71 IYQENIDGPNAPS
-84 IVQDLTL
+84 VVQDLTL

-121 WAGNGNSYISLTVS
+121 WAGNGNNYISLTVS
-135 NPLTAST
+135 NPLTGST

-157 INGMPG
+157 INGISG

-206 PTTGSPN
+206 PDTGSPN
-213 LGAYYITNNTF
+213 LGMYTISDNTF

-236 ERLENVSANLSGN
+236 ERLENVSAILSGN

-309 PGLPLKYVSSASPTG
+309 PGLPLKYVSSVSPSG
-324 GAFMITNA
+324 GAFMITNP
-332 GGFIVNGKSFTRMS
+332 GGILVNGKSFTRMN
-346 AGSQAADSITSLFGT
+346 AGSQVADSITSLFGV

-374 IDGAANNDCLF
+374 IDGGAGNDCLL

-394 GGTGNDTIEGGIG
+394 GGTGNDTIEGGPG
-407 ADTLSGGAGIDT
+407 ADILSGGTGTDT
-419 LSYAGSSGAVDVNLA
+419 LCYASSSGAVTVNLA

-440 GDAAGDSITGFE
+440 GDATGDTITGFE

-464 GTAGNNSISS
+464 GTTGSNSIC
-474 GDGNDT
+474 GGMGN
-480 IDGGFGLDTIDG
+480 
-492 GNGNDFI
+492 
-499 SGGSGNDSINGGN
+499 
-512 GNDSITGGPGVDTL
+512 DTL
-526 TGGLGNDEFRYNNTT
+526 TGAGGQDRFKWLSGDGSDTITDYLSTGAGQFDYFVLQDIFNNT
-541 AGGDTIIDFTTA
+541 AGGAALNASDFQTRLTLNAIDDTTDDNKFIRIGTSQTTA
-553 VGLNQDKLCFENTAF
+553 QIDGLVKDIGPAYIMILNSDIPVAQVYFDNDWNDTANRQLAFTLSNTTTIGTNYNNINQSRIFA
-568 GSIGIGALPSAN
+568 A
-580 FQSGVGLT
+580 
-588 SATTPAGTPTFVFNT
+588 
-603 STSTLIYDSNGNTVG
+603 
-618 GISTIAVLTG
+618 
-628 VTSLS
+628 
-633 YTDIKLF
+633 